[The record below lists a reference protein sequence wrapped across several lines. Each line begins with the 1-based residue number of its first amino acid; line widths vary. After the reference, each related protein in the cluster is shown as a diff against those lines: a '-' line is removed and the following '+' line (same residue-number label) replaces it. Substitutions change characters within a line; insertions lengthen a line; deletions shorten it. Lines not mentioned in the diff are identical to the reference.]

1 MSWLQADA
9 DAENRYRALDAL
21 PVVPASIS
29 SLLTA
34 LTDESWRVRR
44 LATERLGALQP
55 SPETVRQLISMLG
68 NRNDTGARNAA
79 AAVLAQLGAPVLP
92 SVVALLEHADPD
104 QRKFAADILG
114 AIGTPEAVAPLVAA
128 LQDADPNVRTSAAEA
143 LGHVGG
149 PEARRALE
157 KLLFSRDV
165 LLRVCALEG
174 LSELRLPVPLPML
187 VPLLRDPLTRRSAW
201 RLLGHIHHPTAS
213 LLTVRALAARES
225 RDAALVSVGASGRA
239 LSSETEAELRS
250 VLRPAGDLSGWLE
263 GALASSDEEVH
274 RGALLVAGALGD
286 VRLALAIARSVRGGT
301 DGEQT
306 LQTLLGLGLEGAR
319 ALLAST
325 EALADLPAEA
335 RAVAGDAIVLLAEPS
350 LCGSLISLLDSGDP
364 ELAELGARAL
374 GRTRAREAVD
384 ALVRCLDDDVLAV
397 HASRSLVN
405 LAQTW
410 PEEVRAA
417 LAPLV
422 VGKLR
427 PHAVRA
433 WGQTRGPLA
442 HDVLKRALHDSHDA
456 VRAAAAEASL
466 FTPQDTL
473 QVLQA
478 AMMDES
484 ALVRRAAARTVGR
497 LPLAEGR
504 ALLPRALKDADPTVL
519 ALACAA
525 AGALGHLESA
535 PRLEELARHLDPAVA
550 LASLEALALLGLLGD
565 ELLFRAAGHP
575 DAEVLK
581 FAFTTGADR
590 PLLLDKAMAAL
601 LHAKWDVRV
610 AAARLLSVAGGK
622 ESLAPLQDAVA
633 RETTDGVA
641 HALLQEA
648 VETLSRRV

>member
-9 DAENRYRALDAL
+9 DAEGRYRALDAL
-21 PVVPASIS
+21 PVTPPSIP
-29 SLLTA
+29 SLLAA

-44 LATERLGALQP
+44 LAAERLGALQP
-55 SPETVRQLISMLG
+55 SPETVRQLVAMLG
-68 NRNDTGARNAA
+68 NRDDTGARNAA
-79 AAVLAQLGAPVLP
+79 AAVLAQLGAPVMP
-92 SVVALLEHADPD
+92 AIVSLLEHADPD

-114 AIGTPEAVAPLVAA
+114 ALKTPEAVAPLVAA

-157 KLLFSRDV
+157 KLLSSRDV

-174 LSELRLPVPLPML
+174 LAEQRLPVPLPML
-187 VPLLRDPLTRRSAW
+187 VPLLNDPLTRRSAW

-213 LLTVRALAARES
+213 TLTVRALAARES
-225 RDAALVSVGASGRA
+225 RDAALVSIGASGRA

-263 GALASSDEEVH
+263 GALGSSDEEVH
-274 RGALLVAGALGD
+274 LGALLVARALGD
-286 VRLALAIARSVRGGT
+286 FRLALAIARSVRGGS

-306 LQTLLGLGLEGAR
+306 LQTLLGLGLDGAR
-319 ALLAST
+319 ALLSSI

-335 RAVAGDAIVLLAEPS
+335 RAVAGDAIVRLAEPS
-350 LCGSLISLLDSGDP
+350 LCGALISLLDSGDP

-374 GRTRAREAVD
+374 GRTRAREAV
-384 ALVRCLDDDVLAV
+384 APLVRCLGDDGLAV

-410 PEEVRAA
+410 PGEVRAA
-417 LAPLV
+417 LTPLV
-422 VGKLR
+422 GGQLR

-433 WGQTRGPLA
+433 WGAIMGPLA
-442 HDVLKRALHDSHDA
+442 HDVLKRALHDPNDP

-466 FTPQDTL
+466 FTPKDTV

-478 AMMDES
+478 AMMDEA
-484 ALVRRAAARTVGR
+484 ALVRRAAARTIGH
-497 LPLAEGR
+497 LPLTDGR
-504 ALLPRALKDADPTVL
+504 ALLGRALKDADATVL

-525 AGALGHLESA
+525 AGALGQLESA
-535 PRLEELARHLDPAVA
+535 PRLEELSRHVDPAVG
-550 LASLEALALLGLLGD
+550 LASLEALALMGRLGD
-565 ELLFRAAGHP
+565 ELLLRAAGHA

-581 FAFTTGADR
+581 FAFTAGADR
-590 PLLLDKAMAAL
+590 PLLLDKAVAAL
-601 LHAKWDVRV
+601 LHARWDVRV
-610 AAARLLSVAGGK
+610 AAARLLAVSAGR
-622 ESLAPLQDAVA
+622 EALDPLQDAVA

-641 HALLQEA
+641 HELLQEA
-648 VETLSRRV
+648 VETLARRV